1 MCLLFGYDLILW
13 LFVCDL
19 VFIYWFRLRWFFYC
33 YMSLGGGVRLLVGGL
48 AVSLLVSRLWVVV
61 DFLLFC
67 LCLLVVLF
75 GFLCLGY
82 ML

>member
-33 YMSLGGGVRLLVGGL
+33 YMSLGGVFVCWLVVWLLVCWFLDFGL
-48 AVSLLVSRLWVVV
+48 WWA
-61 DFLLFC
+61 FC
-67 LCLLVVLF
+67 YFVCV
-75 GFLCLGY
+75 Y
-82 ML
+82 